1 MGTLIKMISDDNN
14 NHSLLVD
21 DRLLL
26 RCSNKRIVEHYY
38 EQLIS
43 PEWGDRPYE
52 IELAP
57 SQHIS
62 STSSSSDSQSSSV

>member
-1 MGTLIKMISDDNN
+1 M
-14 NHSLLVD
+14 D

-26 RCSNKRIVEHYY
+26 RSTNKRIVEHYY
-38 EQLIS
+38 QKLIS

-57 SQHIS
+57 SQH
-62 STSSSSDSQSSSV
+62 SSSSDQ

>member
-1 MGTLIKMISDDNN
+1 MGTLIKMSSDDAN

-26 RCSNKRIVEHYY
+26 RSTNKRIVEHYY
-38 EQLIS
+38 QKLIS

-57 SQHIS
+57 SQHS
-62 STSSSSDSQSSSV
+62 SSSSDQ